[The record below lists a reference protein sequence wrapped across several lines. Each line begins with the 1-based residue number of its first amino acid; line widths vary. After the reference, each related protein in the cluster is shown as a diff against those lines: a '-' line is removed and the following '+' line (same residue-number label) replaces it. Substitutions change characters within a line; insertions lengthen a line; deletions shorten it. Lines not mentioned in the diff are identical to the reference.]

1 MKGID
6 HKIIL
11 LKAFRTAII
20 FGAAFIIYEFLNELE
35 KLWLLE
41 DPNSKTVH
49 YVKKKFIKFIL
60 VFLIDLAL
68 LYFAYF
74 LTGRYL

>member
-1 MKGID
+1 MKGIN

-35 KLWLLE
+35 KLWILE
-41 DPNSKTVH
+41 EPNSKNTNFL
-49 YVKKKFIKFIL
+49 KKKYIKFIL
-60 VFLIDLAL
+60 VFAIDLIL
-68 LYFAYF
+68 LYLAYF
-74 LTGRYL
+74 FTGTIL

>member
-1 MKGID
+1 MKGIN

-35 KLWLLE
+35 KLWILE
-41 DPNSKTVH
+41 EPNSKNTN
-49 YVKKKFIKFIL
+49 F
-60 VFLIDLAL
+60 
-68 LYFAYF
+68 
-74 LTGRYL
+74 